1 MFEDFPPLF
10 ASLIYTVFF
19 YKFQRVLHKGVLTQT
34 QNICLAFLLHWPQ
47 LCFLCQSIIMMKE
60 RVSFIRLSK
69 KDIETLFLS
78 FVFMSSWRTA
88 NILFYLPHHFYC
100 FRFLLSKYYALTRWL
115 HSCFAQNLFILELS
129 NTQDIHYKKEINVT
143 RWIFIRR

>member
-1 MFEDFPPLF
+1 MSCVFIALTPALFPLSKYHYDERN
-10 ASLIYTVFF
+10 SLIY
-19 YKFQRVLHKGVLTQT
+19 QA
-34 QNICLAFLLHWPQ
+34 I
-47 LCFLCQSIIMMKE
+47 KE
-60 RVSFIRLSK
+60 GFIST

-88 NILFYLPHHFYC
+88 NILFYLPHHFYS

-129 NTQDIHYKKEINVT
+129 NTQDIHYKKEVNVT
-143 RWIFIRR
+143 EQTCQFGMSLLTKIP